1 MQNCGGKQSVLWGIR
16 KQSMRRLREV
26 AKKTRKGK
34 MNQRLRS
41 STRFQKTWNQVMEYL
56 PFLKYANL
64 YPKKKL
70 SKYVYDFMLY
80 ILQPVDVCPEA
91 PIIRK

>member
-1 MQNCGGKQSVLWGIR
+1 
-16 KQSMRRLREV
+16 
-26 AKKTRKGK
+26 
-34 MNQRLRS
+34 
-41 STRFQKTWNQVMEYL
+41 MEYL
-56 PFLKYANL
+56 PFLRYANL

-91 PIIRK
+91 PIIRKWKYNVTYFKTEFIW